1 MLEMTV
7 NEMIRRCPDT
17 AAVFNRFGVDT
28 CCGGSRPIRE
38 VAERHGMDPA
48 ELERALLAELE
59 ARHRAAP

>member
-1 MLEMTV
+1 MLEVTV
-7 NEMIRRCPDT
+7 NEMIRRRPNT

-28 CCGGSRPIRE
+28 CCGGSLRIRE

-59 ARHRAAP
+59 GRHRAAP